1 MIKGGINMAGMTNP
15 AIKNLESRMNELER
29 EMSDLREKVESKETN
44 INNIPKDIPK
54 EENIVNIQKEE
65 EKNTSNIIDLST
77 VLNSKKS
84 ELKKDVPSNA
94 KFLGMRTL
102 ELTQNEVDN
111 MVTKF
116 NNNNGLSK
124 AA

>member
-1 MIKGGINMAGMTNP
+1 MAGMTNP
-15 AIKNLESRMNELER
+15 AIKNLESRMSELER
-29 EMSDLREKVESKETN
+29 EMSDLREKVESKETT
-44 INNIPKDIPK
+44 INAAPKDIPK
-54 EENIVNIQKEE
+54 EENVVNIQKKE
-65 EKNTSNIIDLST
+65 EKNTTNVIDLST

-124 AA
+124 AV

>member
-1 MIKGGINMAGMTNP
+1 MAGMTNP

-29 EMSDLREKVESKETN
+29 EMSDLREKVESKETI
-44 INNIPKDIPK
+44 INNIPKDITK
-54 EENIVNIQKEE
+54 EENVVNIQKEE

-102 ELTQNEVDN
+102 ELTQNEVNN

-124 AA
+124 AV

>member
-15 AIKNLESRMNELER
+15 AIKNLESRMSELER

-44 INNIPKDIPK
+44 INNIPKDITK
-54 EENIVNIQKEE
+54 EENVVNIQKEE
-65 EKNTSNIIDLST
+65 EKNTTNVIDLST

-124 AA
+124 AV

>member
-1 MIKGGINMAGMTNP
+1 MAGMTNP

-54 EENIVNIQKEE
+54 EENVVNIQKEE

-124 AA
+124 AV

>member
-1 MIKGGINMAGMTNP
+1 MAGMTNP
-15 AIKNLESRMNELER
+15 AIKNLESRMSELER
-29 EMSDLREKVESKETN
+29 EMSDLREKVESKETI

-54 EENIVNIQKEE
+54 EENVVNIQKEE

-102 ELTQNEVDN
+102 ELTQNEVNN

-124 AA
+124 AV

>member
-1 MIKGGINMAGMTNP
+1 MAGMTNP

-29 EMSDLREKVESKETN
+29 EMSDLREKVESKETI

-54 EENIVNIQKEE
+54 EENVVNIQKEE

-102 ELTQNEVDN
+102 ELTQNEVNN

-124 AA
+124 AV

>member
-1 MIKGGINMAGMTNP
+1 MAGMTNP

-29 EMSDLREKVESKETN
+29 EMSDLREKVESKETI

-77 VLNSKKS
+77 VLSSKKS
-84 ELKKDVPSNA
+84 ELKKDIPSNA

-124 AA
+124 AV

>member
-1 MIKGGINMAGMTNP
+1 MAGMTNP
-15 AIKNLESRMNELER
+15 AIKNLESRMSELER
-29 EMSDLREKVESKETN
+29 EMSDLREKVESKETI

-54 EENIVNIQKEE
+54 EENVVNIQKEE

-84 ELKKDVPSNA
+84 ELKKDVPSNS

-116 NNNNGLSK
+116 NNNNGISK
-124 AA
+124 AV